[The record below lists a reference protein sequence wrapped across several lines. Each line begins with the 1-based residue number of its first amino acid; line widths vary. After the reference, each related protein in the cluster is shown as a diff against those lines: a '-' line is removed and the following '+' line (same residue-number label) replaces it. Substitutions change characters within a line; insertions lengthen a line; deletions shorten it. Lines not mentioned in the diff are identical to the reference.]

1 MSKETK
7 INASDDAWESGQ
19 LGRNAEFVRVS
30 KNANESNVDDA
41 IGLKLISIRLQ
52 KSLIEDFK
60 NLARF
65 NGIGYQTLMR
75 QVLKKF
81 TENEKGRMAEI
92 ISRQQAQHN
101 NPEYNTKGR
110 IAL

>member
-65 NGIGYQTLMR
+65 NGISFVRCPTLTPNATSI
-75 QVLKKF
+75 K
-81 TENEKGRMAEI
+81 EI
-92 ISRQQAQHN
+92 YRKRKRAH
-101 NPEYNTKGR
+101 G
-110 IAL
+110 